1 MTIERAA
8 GALDGALEEVEQAIE
23 HLVWSL
29 DQGKS
34 SAQARYGHA
43 LADQHQ
49 AVADDMLGLAKEAR
63 ATIGALLETLEGQ
76 VDLVGARR
84 ALATAQDC
92 LNGLW
97 FRLFTGFYSG
107 EMLRARTAM
116 PREKPTW
123 AAWARGV
130 EDALGRCPPPLQAA
144 NEALARCWEDLVDR
158 AGLLSVSVQATGQ
171 QIRVV
176 AGRREQGERSTD
188 RETAL
193 AAGAGE

>member
-34 SAQARYGHA
+34 SAQLRHGHA

-63 ATIGALLETLEGQ
+63 AAIGALLGTLGGQ
-76 VDLVGARR
+76 FDLVGARR

-92 LNGLW
+92 LNGPW
-97 FRLFTGFYSG
+97 SRGPACCRSRSRPPGSRSASSRDAAARESVVPSRRPRSPPARASDRGTQRRHGTEVNDGG
-107 EMLRARTAM
+107 EQEA
-116 PREKPTW
+116 
-123 AAWARGV
+123 V
-130 EDALGRCPPPLQAA
+130 LQGTSY
-144 NEALARCWEDLVDR
+144 RP
-158 AGLLSVSVQATGQ
+158 
-171 QIRVV
+171 
-176 AGRREQGERSTD
+176 
-188 RETAL
+188 
-193 AAGAGE
+193 

>member
-63 ATIGALLETLEGQ
+63 AAIGALLGTLGGQ
-76 VDLVGARR
+76 FDLVGARR

-97 FRLFTGFYSG
+97 SRLFTGFYSG

-176 AGRREQGERSTD
+176 AGPRGGSERTTD
-188 RETAL
+188 KETVL